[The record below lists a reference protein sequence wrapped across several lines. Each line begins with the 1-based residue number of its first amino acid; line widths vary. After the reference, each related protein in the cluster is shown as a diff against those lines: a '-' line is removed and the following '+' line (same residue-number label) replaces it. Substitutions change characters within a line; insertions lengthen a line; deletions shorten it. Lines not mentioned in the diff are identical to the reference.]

1 MHWRNTKQKELKV
14 SNLVPVESG
23 LGQQFRS
30 RSTSRSL
37 SRIDSNS
44 EIGLAIIESK
54 AEIQAA
60 KMMAI
65 SYVGKRA
72 MHEVAMVSQLEQQLA
87 TIVPMATS
95 RLQAI
100 GDMVA
105 LSAAEVV
112 AETLYRVS
120 R

>member
-1 MHWRNTKQKELKV
+1 M
-14 SNLVPVESG
+14 SNIVPVPTGG
-23 LGQQFRS
+23 LSS
-30 RSTSRSL
+30 RGSRY
-37 SRIDSNS
+37 R
-44 EIGLAIIESK
+44 GRALARLDAQTDFALAEIESK

-60 KMMAI
+60 RVLAV

-72 MHEVAMVSQLEQQLA
+72 MHEVAMISQLEQQLA
-87 TIVPMATS
+87 TLVPVATT

-105 LSAAEVV
+105 LSAAELV
-112 AETLYRVS
+112 ADTIRRVN

>member
-1 MHWRNTKQKELKV
+1 M
-14 SNLVPVESG
+14 SNLVPVPTGG
-23 LGQQFRS
+23 LSS
-30 RSTSRSL
+30 RGSRYAGRAL
-37 SRIDSNS
+37 ARLDAQTD
-44 EIGLAIIESK
+44 IGLADIESK

-60 KMMAI
+60 RVMAV

-72 MHEVAMVSQLEQQLA
+72 MHEVAMISQLEQQLA
-87 TIVPMATS
+87 TLVPLATT

-105 LSAAEVV
+105 LSAAELV
-112 AETLYRVS
+112 ADTIRRVN

>member
-1 MHWRNTKQKELKV
+1 MSNIV
-14 SNLVPVESG
+14 SA
-23 LGQQFRS
+23 
-30 RSTSRSL
+30 
-37 SRIDSNS
+37 SNS
-44 EIGLAIIESK
+44 TIARRESRYTGRALARLDGQTEVAIAEIESK
-54 AEIQAA
+54 AEIQATRV
-60 KMMAI
+60 MAV

-87 TIVPMATS
+87 TLVPMATS

-105 LSAAEVV
+105 LGAADVV
-112 AETLYRVS
+112 ADTVRRVS